1 VSVSSESALP
11 APVAVVTG
19 AGSGLGR
26 VMSHA
31 LLAEGF
37 RVALL
42 GRTPRSLEETAA
54 AAPGSVLVLPA
65 DVSSASDVEAAFT
78 SVADA
83 WGRVD
88 LLVNNAGVFGPSGDI
103 DEVSVDDWRRT
114 VETNLLG
121 SFLCARLA
129 FATMK
134 KQTPQGG
141 RILNIGSVSA
151 QAPRPGSSAYTV
163 TKHAITGL
171 TKSLSLD
178 GRRYG
183 IACGQI
189 DIGNAETAMTRDS
202 MQAARQA
209 DDSVRAEPL
218 FDPEHVG
225 RLVRYIA
232 TLPLDV
238 NAQFVTLMATTM
250 PLVGRG

>member
-1 VSVSSESALP
+1 VTASPDTALP

-26 VMSHA
+26 VISHA

-42 GRTPRSLEETAA
+42 GRTPRSLEETAT
-54 AAPGSVLVLPA
+54 AAPGPVLVLPA
-65 DVSSASDVEAAFT
+65 DVSSASDVEAAFA
-78 SVADA
+78 SAVDA

-103 DEVSVDDWRRT
+103 DEVPVDEWRRT
-114 VETNLLG
+114 VDINLVG
-121 SFLCARLA
+121 SFLCARAA
-129 FATMK
+129 FGVMK
-134 KQTPQGG
+134 AQKPQGG
-141 RILNIGSVSA
+141 RIVNIGSVSA
-151 QAPRPGSSAYTV
+151 QAPRPGSSAYTA

-178 GRRYG
+178 GRPYT
-183 IACGQI
+183 IACAQL

-202 MQAARQA
+202 MRAARQA
-209 DDSVRAEPL
+209 DGSVRAEPL

-238 NAQFVTLMATTM
+238 NAPFVTLMATTM